1 MIVGI
6 GMLKLVGGKLMIK
19 ILKKLWT
26 KIIKKLWNSLVN
38 NKRHSKVKVKIDSW
52 GGTSVDPS
60 EVFRSEQGKK
70 DLDFFVELAKRKK

>member
-1 MIVGI
+1 MITDI
-6 GMLKLVGGKLMIK
+6 GTTRVVGGKLMIK
-19 ILKKLWT
+19 IVKKIWV
-26 KIIKKLWNSLVN
+26 KIIKKFWNSLVN
-38 NKRHSKVKVKIDSW
+38 NKQHSKIKVKIDSW